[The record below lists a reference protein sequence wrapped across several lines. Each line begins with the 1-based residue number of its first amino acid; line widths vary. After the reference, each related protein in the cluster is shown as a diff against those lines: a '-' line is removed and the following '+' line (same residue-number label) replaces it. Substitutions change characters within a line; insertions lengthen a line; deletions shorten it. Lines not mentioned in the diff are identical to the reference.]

1 MSIEKVN
8 SQNFEQVLSEN
19 KFVVLEAFATWCGYC
34 KMFAPTLESV
44 ASEFQG
50 KVKFCK
56 IDADENQD
64 YIESLG
70 VDLYPTLLYFKD
82 GKQVKKVPN
91 VSTKD
96 AIRSEVETLFNS

>member
-96 AIRSEVETLFNS
+96 AICSEVETLFNS

>member
-8 SQNFEQVLSEN
+8 SQNFEHILSEN

-44 ASEFQG
+44 ASDFQD

-82 GKQVKKVPN
+82 GNLVKKVPN
-91 VSTKD
+91 VATKD
-96 AIRSEVETLFNS
+96 SLISELNALCAM

>member
-82 GKQVKKVPN
+82 GKLVKKVPN

-96 AIRSEVETLFNS
+96 ALRSEIETLCNS

>member
-1 MSIEKVN
+1 MIEKVN
-8 SQNFEQVLSEN
+8 SQNFEAILSKN
-19 KFVVLEAFATWCGYC
+19 KFVILEAFATWCGYC

-44 ASEFQG
+44 ATEFQD

-82 GKQVKKVPN
+82 GNLVKRVPN
-91 VSTKD
+91 VVTKD
-96 AIRSEVETLFNS
+96 ALIAEVKSLCSA